1 MPKTPKAESSRKP
14 PVPSDSH
21 DEVDE
26 WIRRTMPDLNPIV
39 SHLDAL
45 IRETAPDAQFAIKWK
60 KAYYGL
66 PERGWII
73 ELVAY
78 DVSVNI
84 VFLAGADF
92 QSPPP
97 LGSGGRSRYIK
108 IRTMEEAQQP
118 EIRGWI
124 EQATCVAG
132 WEYD

>member
-1 MPKTPKAESSRKP
+1 MPKTPKAGSSRKP

-21 DEVDE
+21 EEIDE

-45 IRETAPDAQFAIKWK
+45 IRETTPDAQFAIKWK

-97 LGSGGRSRYIK
+97 LGSSGRSRYIK

-124 EQATCVAG
+124 EQATRVSG